1 MTNKIVPIVRPFNLD
16 TVIWIT
22 EEEWPEYEE
31 NGWVNARNAF
41 FKEEGKWADKR
52 RYVERE
58 IFKRRV
64 KEKEK

>member
-1 MTNKIVPIVRPFNLD
+1 MTNKIVPIVKPFNLNH
-16 TVIWIT
+16 VIWVT

-52 RYVERE
+52 RNLEKE
-58 IFKRRV
+58 ALKRRL
-64 KEKEK
+64 EGDD